1 MQILSSRSTEAI
13 LLLLVPINKEGYEFF
28 ENNSEKILLKFVLFT
43 FQTRLL
49 LLLDINLGLL

>member
-1 MQILSSRSTEAI
+1 M

-28 ENNSEKILLKFVLFT
+28 ENNSEKILLKFVPFT

>member
-13 LLLLVPINKEGYEFF
+13 LLLLVPINKEGYKFF
-28 ENNSEKILLKFVLFT
+28 ENNSEKILLKFVPFT